1 MIEAPEQKREGYY
14 FGAMD
19 EEAIET
25 LYKEATHYRK
35 ENKVTIS
42 YEKKSLKAHLK
53 GADRAMARY
62 CAIIGEDELKNGKL
76 WVKDLE
82 EKKEALVDFKAT

>member
-1 MIEAPEQKREGYY
+1 
-14 FGAMD
+14 MD
-19 EEAIET
+19 EEAIKT
-25 LYKEATHYRK
+25 LYKEASLYRK
-35 ENKVTIS
+35 DNKVTIS

-76 WVKDLE
+76 WVKDLK
-82 EKKEALVDFKAT
+82 EKKESLIELKTI